1 MTTPI
6 CTDTLVGMLLIA
18 LLLIMAFPFW
28 PSLAIAFEA
37 GLFVGVF
44 LHSAHTANTP
54 SLATVL
60 DDLTKDDD
68 TNTSTSNYATDGG
81 SNKIDK
87 NNN

>member
-6 CTDTLVGMLLIA
+6 CTDTLIGILLIA
-18 LLLIMAFPFW
+18 LVLLMAFPFW

-54 SLATVL
+54 SLGTVL
-60 DDLTKDDD
+60 NDLTKDDD
-68 TNTSTSNYATDGG
+68 SNTSTNNYVTDGG
-81 SNKIDK
+81 SNEIENK
-87 NNN
+87 

>member
-6 CTDTLVGMLLIA
+6 CTDTLIGILLIA
-18 LLLIMAFPFW
+18 LVLLMAFPFW

-54 SLATVL
+54 SLGTVL
-60 DDLTKDDD
+60 NDLTKDDD
-68 TNTSTSNYATDGG
+68 SNTSTSNYVTDGG
-81 SNKIDK
+81 SNEIENK
-87 NNN
+87 